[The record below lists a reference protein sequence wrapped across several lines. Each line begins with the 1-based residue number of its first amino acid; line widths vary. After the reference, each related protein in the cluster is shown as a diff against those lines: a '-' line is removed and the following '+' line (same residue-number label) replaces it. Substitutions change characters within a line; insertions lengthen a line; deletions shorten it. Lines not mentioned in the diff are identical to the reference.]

1 MNTQLRFDLTP
12 CPPTDTEPTFD
23 LRNWLD
29 VSSIAAGVGFDQP
42 VFVSVTLSDAFEV
55 GQSETAG
62 EYDQRLYD
70 ALWYAHFEWSLN
82 DGRSAHIAFTF
93 PYKLQKAKTA
103 HETSLRL
110 HVERRSQGLF
120 LGLLED
126 F

>member
-1 MNTQLRFDLTP
+1 MSTQLRLDLTP
-12 CPPTDTEPTFD
+12 CPPTDAEPAFD

-42 VFVSVTLSDAFEV
+42 VFVSLALSDVFEA
-55 GQSETAG
+55 GQSEADSK
-62 EYDQRLYD
+62 YDQRLYD

-82 DGRSAHIAFTF
+82 DGRSVHISFTF
-93 PYKLQKAKTA
+93 PYKLQKAETA

-110 HVERRSQGLF
+110 HVERQSQGIF